1 MSPTRKEYN
10 IDLDLNAEVERD
22 LLSVVED
29 APPRKPPI
37 KQESSSLKAST
48 SSTPNGTPGSQSLP
62 KKPMVKREPKPKPK
76 EPAPIFMNPN
86 SAAARVANKKSAPL
100 KQEPKPEQKLPVS
113 SLPTQVSKVAK
124 LAGDLKGKGV
134 KRALASGVEELVRI
148 SKRPKPSPPPPKAQP
163 QPKPQV
169 SRPPALAAGLPPKP
183 QTTTVPPPR
192 PQPQPKPQ
200 PPAKKGFSLEL
211 PTGSSST
218 PPSTNPM
225 TLLAGGSGGTS
236 LSLPTGSSTSG
247 STQPPPPTFVGA
259 VPTVPSDSESDWDEV
274 EADGLSP
281 PDPQPQ
287 PQIEP
292 EPYRLGAL
300 TIEEDPP
307 AGFNGKLDIVDGD
320 DDGDDDDGYADAE
333 GDAEGDGEGEDIDM
347 EDLMAEMDKQLQDGG
362 GEPEG
367 EGDPND
373 LNEMED
379 FLADAVSPEP
389 EQDQEGY
396 QAGEANAYEGGD
408 MFGDDDYSSSS
419 DDSDD

>member
-1 MSPTRKEYN
+1 
-10 IDLDLNAEVERD
+10 
-22 LLSVVED
+22 
-29 APPRKPPI
+29 
-37 KQESSSLKAST
+37 
-48 SSTPNGTPGSQSLP
+48 
-62 KKPMVKREPKPKPK
+62 
-76 EPAPIFMNPN
+76 
-86 SAAARVANKKSAPL
+86 
-100 KQEPKPEQKLPVS
+100 
-113 SLPTQVSKVAK
+113 
-124 LAGDLKGKGV
+124 
-134 KRALASGVEELVRI
+134 
-148 SKRPKPSPPPPKAQP
+148 
-163 QPKPQV
+163 
-169 SRPPALAAGLPPKP
+169 
-183 QTTTVPPPR
+183 
-192 PQPQPKPQ
+192 
-200 PPAKKGFSLEL
+200 
-211 PTGSSST
+211 
-218 PPSTNPM
+218 M
-225 TLLAGGSGGTS
+225 TLLAGGSRGTS

-320 DDGDDDDGYADAE
+320 EDRDDDDGYADAE

-396 QAGEANAYEGGD
+396 QAGEANTYEGGD